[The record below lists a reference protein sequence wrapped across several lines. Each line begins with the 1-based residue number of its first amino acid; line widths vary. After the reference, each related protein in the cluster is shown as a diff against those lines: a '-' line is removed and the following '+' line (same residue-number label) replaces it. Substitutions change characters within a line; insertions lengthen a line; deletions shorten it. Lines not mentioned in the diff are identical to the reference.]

1 VPGSRVNSD
10 PECIKAV
17 ELAGTLLAD
26 LGHHVQYETVPELD
40 EPTMT
45 DSFRILFS
53 VAIAREV
60 ARWESRLGIAIGES
74 NLEARNWATACY
86 GNSMTATRY
95 VAARES
101 LSRYGRRLTQ
111 WWSSGHDILVT
122 PTMPQLPP
130 VLGTYDAQRESMSQ
144 LGAFTRP
151 FNVTGQP
158 AISVPLHQA
167 ANGLPVGV
175 QLAAP
180 YGRDDWLLSVA
191 TALEAATGWNTR
203 FPALAMTAG

>member
-1 VPGSRVNSD
+1 
-10 PECIKAV
+10 
-17 ELAGTLLAD
+17 
-26 LGHHVQYETVPELD
+26 
-40 EPTMT
+40 MT
-45 DSFRILFS
+45 
-53 VAIAREV
+53 
-60 ARWESRLGIAIGES
+60 
-74 NLEARNWATACY
+74 
-86 GNSMTATRY
+86 
-95 VAARES
+95 
-101 LSRYGRRLTQ
+101 
-111 WWSSGHDILVT
+111 
-122 PTMPQLPP
+122 
-130 VLGTYDAQRESMSQ
+130 Q

-158 AISVPLHQA
+158 AISLPLHQA